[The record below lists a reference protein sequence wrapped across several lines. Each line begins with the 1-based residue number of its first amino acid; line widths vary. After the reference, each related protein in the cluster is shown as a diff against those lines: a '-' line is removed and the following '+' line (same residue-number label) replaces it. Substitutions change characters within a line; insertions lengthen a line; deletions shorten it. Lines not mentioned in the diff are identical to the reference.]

1 MKLSKVSNRQGF
13 TLSEL
18 LIAVSIGAVAL
29 AATISASVGLQKSLN
44 AIDDYFTVHSQQIR
58 IVDYLSRDV
67 KRSFIVT
74 STSSPQTVTC
84 MIPNY
89 VIQSGDS
96 DYNGS
101 NAGTRRTPT
110 IIKTV
115 NNGIIVD
122 YGTRTVSDAV
132 TISASAILTSASAAF
147 TASDVGKSIAGT
159 WIPPGATIQ
168 SYVGPTTVTMSSSAT
183 ATATGVE
190 VIIGA
195 STVVYSINGQSILRT
210 ENGALT
216 TIAASTDNLLP
227 SWLDVDLSNTEC
239 LRTTITFLP
248 IFTSGGATTERSG
261 TTLYSTVYLR
271 NKRRG

>member
-1 MKLSKVSNRQGF
+1 MKLNNCRSQNGF

-18 LIAVSIGAVAL
+18 LVAVAIGGVAL
-29 AATISASVGLQKSLN
+29 AATMAASVGLQKSLN
-44 AIDDYFTVHSQQIR
+44 AVDNYFTAHAQQIR

-67 KRSFIVT
+67 KRSYIVT

-89 VIQSGDS
+89 IIQSGDS

-110 IIKTV
+110 IIKSA

-132 TISASAILTSASAAF
+132 TTSASATLTSASAAF

-159 WIPPGATIQ
+159 GIPPGTTIQ
-168 SYVGPTTVTMSSSAT
+168 SYISATTVTMSSSAT
-183 ATATGVE
+183 ATATGLEAV
-190 VIIGA
+190 IGA
-195 STVVYSINGQSILRT
+195 STVVYSISGQSILRT

-216 TIAASTDNLLP
+216 TIASSTDNLLP
-227 SWLDVDLSNTEC
+227 SWLDVDLSNTEY
-239 LRTTITFLP
+239 LQTSITFLP
-248 IFTSGGATTERSG
+248 IFTSSGATAERSG